1 MTFAPALRDIRADVA
16 APLFS
21 AAVSLLV
28 AAAVALR
35 VVAAVIAP
43 VVPAAAIPLVVPAA
57 VEAQRLDEATGRG
70 PVDVARAAAIIAE
83 QTNSFRK
90 EHGLPPLETNE
101 VLGAAAQK
109 FAEYMARTGRYGHTV
124 DGKQPAERIAA
135 QGYAYC
141 GVGENIAYTYRSTG
155 FSASELG
162 HSLVQGWI
170 DSPPHRKNMLE
181 ASFVEIGVGVAR
193 SDETG
198 YYYAVQHFGRPKSA
212 TIEFSVANQSTESV
226 RYSLGGESFTI
237 EPRYTRT
244 HRLCREPALN
254 FSLPGR
260 RARSRASKFTPEP
273 GDRFTIT
280 GSRGSLAV
288 ARR

>member
-1 MTFAPALRDIRADVA
+1 MTFAPAPRDIRAAVA
-16 APLFS
+16 APFLAAGVAVPFLA
-21 AAVSLLV
+21 AAVVTLLV
-28 AAAVALR
+28 AAAVIALL
-35 VVAAVIAP
+35 A
-43 VVPAAAIPLVVPAA
+43 PAAID
-57 VEAQRLDEATGRG
+57 AQQLDESASGG
-70 PVDVARAAAIIAE
+70 QVDVARVAAMIAE
-83 QTNSFRK
+83 ETNSFRK
-90 EHGLPPLETNE
+90 AHGLPPLEANE
-101 VLGAAAQK
+101 ALGATAQK

-162 HSLVQGWI
+162 HTLVQGWI
-170 DSPPHRKNMLE
+170 DSPPHRKNLLDP
-181 ASFVEIGVGVAR
+181 SFVELGVGLAQ
-193 SDETG
+193 SAETG
-198 YYYAVQHFGRPKSA
+198 YYYAVQNFGRPKSA
-212 TIEFSVANQSTESV
+212 TVEFSVANESTESV
-226 RYSLGGESFTI
+226 RYSVGSESFTI

-244 HRLCREPALN
+244 HRLCREPALD

-260 RARSRASKFTPEP
+260 RTRSRATKFTPET
-273 GDRFTIT
+273 GDRFTIS